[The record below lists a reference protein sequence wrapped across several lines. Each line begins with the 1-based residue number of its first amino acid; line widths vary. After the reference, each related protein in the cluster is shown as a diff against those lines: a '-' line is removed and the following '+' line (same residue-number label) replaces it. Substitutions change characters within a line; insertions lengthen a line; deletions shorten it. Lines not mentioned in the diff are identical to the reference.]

1 MSNDQTSCMSSFQ
14 SRLEDGIKESKLY
27 NYVYKYPSKRAYRR
41 FPDPIKIDNIWH
53 NNTQDVNIYIHVPFC
68 RQRCAYCTLFT
79 TTKHTPELI
88 ETYVEKICEQIK
100 FYSRYAEGRLLT
112 SIYFGGGTPTTLS
125 IAQFERIF
133 GTINRYYKKKSDDI
147 ETNVEG
153 TPSDFTLPML
163 QALKSFGVN
172 RISIG
177 VQTLN
182 PDEIKKTGRKSNV
195 VVLDTLENIRS
206 LYSNFNVDLIYGLPA
221 QTRESWFMTLK
232 KILEYH
238 PSVLS
243 LFPVVVRPSSKIKAS
258 QNKSDDYYLSDK
270 EKYDI
275 YDENLALVNK
285 HGYKQDCFTRFCSSD
300 IDSFFQETM
309 EFKGMPLIGIGP
321 GARSY
326 KDRYHYS
333 TDYVVSNEESYEV
346 VKRFMEQEFNDET
359 TTDNGII
366 LDEDE
371 QKRRFVI
378 LNLSLYGI
386 DASLYK
392 EKFASSPFERFG
404 PEFKIL
410 RDNKCIAVDDRDNV
424 KLTPLGYKFSPL
436 LAQLFFSEKMKA
448 LELDL

>member
-1 MSNDQTSCMSSFQ
+1 MSSEQANCMSTFQ
-14 SRLEDGIKESKLY
+14 SRLEEGIKKSELY
-27 NYVYKYPSKRAYRR
+27 NYVYGYPSKRAYRK
-41 FPDPIKIDNIWH
+41 FPDPIKIDHIWR
-53 NNTQDVNIYIHVPFC
+53 NNSQDVNIYIHVPFC
-68 RQRCAYCTLFT
+68 KQRCAYCTLFT

-100 FYSRYAEGRLLT
+100 FYSRYANGRSLT

-125 IAQFERIF
+125 LQQFERIF
-133 GTINRYYKKKSDDI
+133 QTIDKYYTKKSNDI

-163 QALKSFGVN
+163 QTLKSFGVN
-172 RISIG
+172 RVSIG

-182 PDEIKKTGRKSNV
+182 PDEIKKTGRKSTV

-206 LYSNFNVDLIYGLPA
+206 LYSNFNVDLIYGLPG
-221 QTRESWFMTLK
+221 QSKDSWFMSLNK
-232 KILEYH
+232 VLEFH

-243 LFPVVVRPSSKIKAS
+243 LFPVVVRPTSKIRNARE
-258 QNKSDDYYLSDK
+258 KSDEFFLSDK
-270 EKYDI
+270 DKYDI
-275 YDENLALVNK
+275 YEENLTLVNE
-285 HGYKQDCFTRFCSSD
+285 HGYKQDCFTRFSSSNL
-300 IDSFFQETM
+300 DSFFQETM
-309 EFKGMPLIGIGP
+309 EFRGMPLIGIGP

-326 KDRYHYS
+326 KDQYHYS
-333 TDYVVSNEESYEV
+333 TDYVVSNEKSHEV
-346 VKRFMEQEFNDET
+346 VQRFMDLEFNDET

-371 QKRRFVI
+371 QKRRYVI

-392 EKFASSPFERFG
+392 EKFASSPSDRFG
-404 PEFKIL
+404 SEFNIL
-410 RDNKCIAVDDRDNV
+410 RENKCITIDDHENV

-436 LAQLFFSEKMKA
+436 LAQLFFSERMKA
-448 LELDL
+448 LELDI

>member
-1 MSNDQTSCMSSFQ
+1 
-14 SRLEDGIKESKLY
+14 
-27 NYVYKYPSKRAYRR
+27 
-41 FPDPIKIDNIWH
+41 
-53 NNTQDVNIYIHVPFC
+53 
-68 RQRCAYCTLFT
+68 
-79 TTKHTPELI
+79 
-88 ETYVEKICEQIK
+88 
-100 FYSRYAEGRLLT
+100 
-112 SIYFGGGTPTTLS
+112 
-125 IAQFERIF
+125 
-133 GTINRYYKKKSDDI
+133 
-147 ETNVEG
+147 
-153 TPSDFTLPML
+153 
-163 QALKSFGVN
+163 
-172 RISIG
+172 
-177 VQTLN
+177 
-182 PDEIKKTGRKSNV
+182 
-195 VVLDTLENIRS
+195 
-206 LYSNFNVDLIYGLPA
+206 
-221 QTRESWFMTLK
+221 
-232 KILEYH
+232 
-238 PSVLS
+238 VLS

-258 QNKSDDYYLSDK
+258 RNKSDDYCLSDK

-275 YDENLALVNK
+275 YDENLALVNE
-285 HGYKQDCFTRFCSSD
+285 HGYKQDCFTRFSSSD
-300 IDSFFQETM
+300 LDSFFQETM

-346 VKRFMEQEFNDET
+346 VKRFMDQEFNDET

-404 PEFKIL
+404 PEFKVL
-410 RDNKCIAVDDRDNV
+410 RDNKCITVDEYENV
-424 KLTPLGYKFSPL
+424 KLTSLGYKFSPL